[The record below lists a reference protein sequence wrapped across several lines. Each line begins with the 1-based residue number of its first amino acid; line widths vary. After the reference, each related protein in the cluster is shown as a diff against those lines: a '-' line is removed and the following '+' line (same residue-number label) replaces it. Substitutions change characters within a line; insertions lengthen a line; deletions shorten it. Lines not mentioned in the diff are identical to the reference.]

1 MSMRPLALTGLLL
14 TTALTLPLSAAPLFD
29 APSPFT
35 ARVTFSGAERGP
47 IYAGK
52 PVEIAGQGFAAG
64 QTVQL
69 SRGLEALT
77 APLKAD
83 AEGKISARFDLPAEA
98 QVGLHSI
105 VVTTQAPYAAG
116 VADLKISPELP
127 YAGAEMFAAEK
138 IKVGAGLYQAA
149 HSAKNDVIFVTGAS
163 GRPPIKESSLSK
175 VDANTLEVLASVTPA
190 EAPEMK
196 RPEGAAPMPAAGGAP
211 AGGPQ
216 GPGVFAVYGVGVD
229 DANDTVWTTNTRQ
242 NTVAVYAQSDLSLV
256 KQLAPG
262 AVNHPRDVVMFD
274 GRAYVSAGA
283 EGVVVFDAK
292 SFEKIGTIAVPSRE
306 RGGEFTAMSL
316 ALDAENAK
324 LYTVSLTS
332 PEAARID
339 LAAEN
344 AVEILAVP
352 AGARG
357 TGVEVDPATGTIFV
371 ASQDSDDVI
380 ALDASGKVL
389 YDVAVGAGPLG
400 LAYHAASKQL
410 FVASRGSDSLAVLE
424 AETGKLNANLD
435 AGSFPNFVDVTAEGE
450 VILVN
455 KSRGPKD
462 AEGDQLHR
470 ITLK

>member
-196 RPEGAAPMPAAGGAP
+196 RPEGAAPMPAAGGVP

-216 GPGVFAVYGVGVD
+216 GPGVF
-229 DANDTVWTTNTRQ
+229 
-242 NTVAVYAQSDLSLV
+242 AVYAQSDLSLV

-274 GRAYVSAGA
+274 GRAYVSAGT

-424 AETGKLNANLD
+424 AETGKLTANLD